1 MGLFNKKEKEEAL
14 ENLKRVQQDYEE
26 LGLRVRNAA
35 QKLYVKRKEAVEV
48 IESAENI
55 LKRQPDFSIEYI
67 KRIANARASI
77 RLFTEAML
85 NENRLSGTID
95 DPTGKYARAAI
106 AGTATGAAVAA
117 LGPSAAMAVATTFG
131 TAATGTA
138 ISTLSGAAATNAA
151 LAWLGGGALAVGGG
165 GMAAGS
171 AILALFGPV
180 GLTIGAVTA
189 GVTSLNIRN
198 KNGKIADAANKMAKE
213 MSDSNKKLRSA
224 IHHIEQLNSEISLNI
239 DSINKYM
246 DKITPDDSVKGTH
259 SDYYKYI
266 VVDIEEL
273 CGLINEEID
282 IL

>member
-14 ENLKRVQQDYEE
+14 ENLKRVRQDYES
-26 LGLRVRNAA
+26 LGPRASNAA

-117 LGPSAAMAVATTFG
+117 LGPSAAMAFATTFG

-138 ISTLSGAAATNAA
+138 ISALSGAAATNAA
-151 LAWLGGGALAVGGG
+151 LAWLGGGAVVVGGG

-189 GVTSLNIRN
+189 GVVGFKTRN
-198 KNGKIADAANKMAKE
+198 KNGKIADAANKKADE
-213 MSDSNKKLRSA
+213 IIGINGKLESA
-224 IHHIEQLNSEISLNI
+224 ISEIESLSSDIAKITGNLKDI
-239 DSINKYM
+239 MKKNTLNHYYGDIVNYIVELCTLINK
-246 DKITPDDSVKGTH
+246 
-259 SDYYKYI
+259 
-266 VVDIEEL
+266 E
-273 CGLINEEID
+273 INIK
-282 IL
+282 